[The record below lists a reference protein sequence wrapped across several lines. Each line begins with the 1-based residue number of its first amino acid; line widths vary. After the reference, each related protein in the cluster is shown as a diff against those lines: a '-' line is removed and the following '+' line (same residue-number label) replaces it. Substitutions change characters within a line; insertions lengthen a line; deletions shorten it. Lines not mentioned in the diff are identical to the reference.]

1 MGRIQNNIDRIKFR
15 VPIRP
20 DTWSLR
26 KKFLVNMV
34 MLLFL
39 LGLTIAL
46 ITRGI
51 LLKVLKTEFQQKG
64 VSLSRSLAANS
75 VVDILTQNT
84 IRLKNLVENEKRL
97 DNDIAYIF
105 IIDSSGSILTHTFDK
120 GFPVGLLKANG
131 LKQKK
136 FVNIQLLRTKLGF
149 IYDIAA
155 PVFLEKSIL
164 GQVRAGFLQN
174 NIQRTISLINLAIIS
189 ATIFLILMG
198 IFLAY
203 RISSLITM
211 SISQLVE
218 ATKSIERGDFS
229 VKIDIKA
236 KDEIGILALAFN
248 RMASRLNDMIN
259 QIKRLTAIEERSRI
273 ALDLHDVT
281 AQDLANTIKR
291 LELCEKLFKIEPVKA
306 LEELQVLRENTRE
319 TLNRTRQV
327 IFDLKSPQEDSDF
340 NLCNSL
346 KGYIEDFQKQNKMDI
361 KLDIFSPLD
370 NIHADKSKPIFF
382 IIREAFSNIRKHSMA
397 KKAEVSLGVKEDN
410 LIINIKDDGRGF
422 DINDVK
428 SADSGY
434 GKWGLKGMRQ
444 RAVSLGGAFVIK
456 AAPKQ
461 GTEISVT
468 IPLSEG

>member
-1 MGRIQNNIDRIKFR
+1 MGRIQNNIDRIKLR
-15 VPIRP
+15 VPIRT

-34 MLLFL
+34 MLLLL

-46 ITRGI
+46 ITRGV

-84 IRLKNLVENEKRL
+84 SRLKSLVENEKKL

-105 IIDSSGSILTHTFDK
+105 IMDSSGSILTHTFDK

-155 PVFLEKSIL
+155 PVFLENSIL

-174 NIQRTISLINLAIIS
+174 NIQRTISLINLVIIS
-189 ATIFLILMG
+189 ATLFLILIG

-203 RISSLITM
+203 RISSLIT
-211 SISQLVE
+211 SPISKLVA
-218 ATKSIERGDFS
+218 ATQSIERGDFS

-236 KDEIGILALAFN
+236 KGEIGILASAFN

-259 QIKRLTAIEERSRI
+259 QIKRLTTIEERSRI
-273 ALDLHDVT
+273 SLDLHDGC
-281 AQDLANTIKR
+281 AQDLANIIKR
-291 LELCEKLFKIEPVKA
+291 LELCERLFSAEPAKA
-306 LEELQVLRENTRE
+306 LKELGTLRENTRDV
-319 TLNRTRQV
+319 LNRTRQV
-327 IFDLKSPQEDSDF
+327 IFDLKSPEQTLDF
-340 NLCNSL
+340 SLCNSL
-346 KGYIEDFQKQNKMDI
+346 RDYSKAFQEQNGI
-361 KLDIFSPLD
+361 NVRLQILDTVNGFL
-370 NIHADKSKPIFF
+370 ADKSKSIFF
-382 IIREAFSNIRKHSMA
+382 MITEAFANIRKHSLA
-397 KKAEVSLGVKEDN
+397 KNVEVSLSTKNNN
-410 LIINIKDDGRGF
+410 LIINIRDDGKGF
-422 DINDVK
+422 DINEAEL
-428 SADSGY
+428 ADSGY
-434 GKWGLKGMRQ
+434 GRWGLKGMRQ
-444 RAVSLGGAFVIK
+444 RAASLGGTFTIK
-456 AAPKQ
+456 SMPSK
-461 GTEISVT
+461 GTELYVT
-468 IPLSEG
+468 IPLSKG